1 MIPVVALVG
10 RPNVGKS
17 TLFNRLTR
25 SRQALVDDQPGVT
38 RDRLYGEV
46 WRGSQKVLVVD
57 TGGLSDEA
65 GELSNAVRQQV
76 DQALE
81 EADAVVFIV
90 DARDGLTHQD
100 IAIGANLRKGDSPVF
115 VAVNKA
121 EGLDGPTIGAEY
133 FELALG
139 DPLVISARTGQGV
152 EELLGQV
159 LARFPLSEAGTAVD
173 NGRRV
178 AVVGRPNVGKS
189 TLVNALVGEPRLIV
203 SDSPGTTR
211 DSIQVPMDRYGQR
224 MVLVDTAGVRRK
236 SRVHETL
243 EKFSVVKTLQALASA
258 DAALLVLDAR
268 AGLSDQDA
276 AIAGI
281 IVDSGRSIVVAV
293 NKWDG
298 LERRDRNLIRRDLT
312 RRLDF
317 LPEHESLFISAL
329 HGSGIGDLIGALQR
343 AQGSALVEL
352 GTGALNRALAGA
364 LEHHSPP
371 LINNRTVKPKYAHQG
386 GRNPPIVVLHGNL
399 MHKLPASYLRY
410 LGRSLAKTF
419 HLIGTQ
425 VRFELR
431 KAGNPYSG
439 RPSYHRRKHQ

>member
-1 MIPVVALVG
+1 LA
-10 RPNVGKS
+10 
-17 TLFNRLTR
+17 
-25 SRQALVDDQPGVT
+25 
-38 RDRLYGEV
+38 E
-46 WRGSQKVLVVD
+46 VLV
-57 TGGLSDEA
+57 
-65 GELSNAVRQQV
+65 
-76 DQALE
+76 
-81 EADAVVFIV
+81 
-90 DARDGLTHQD
+90 
-100 IAIGANLRKGDSPVF
+100 
-115 VAVNKA
+115 
-121 EGLDGPTIGAEY
+121 
-133 FELALG
+133 
-139 DPLVISARTGQGV
+139 
-152 EELLGQV
+152 
-159 LARFPLSEAGTAVD
+159 RFPLSKDDAVD

-189 TLVNALVGEPRLIV
+189 TLVNALVGQPRLIV
-203 SDSPGTTR
+203 ADLPGTTR

-236 SRVHETL
+236 SRVRETL
-243 EKFSVVKTLQALASA
+243 EKFSVVKTLQALATA

-329 HGSGIGDLIGALQR
+329 HGSGVGDLIGALQR
-343 AQGSALVEL
+343 AQGSALADL
-352 GTGALNRALAGA
+352 GTGALNRALTSA

-371 LINNRTVKPKYAHQG
+371 MINNRAVKPKYAHQG

-399 MHKLPASYLRY
+399 LHKVPASYLRY
-410 LGRSLAKTF
+410 LGRSLAKSF
-419 HLIGTQ
+419 RLIGTQ
-425 VRFELR
+425 IRFELR
-431 KAGNPYSG
+431 KADNPYSG
-439 RPSYHRRKHQ
+439 RPSHHRRKHQ